1 MKEYSNLINL
11 SNFQK
16 NAISP
21 ADGSIYFF
29 GPNEVA
35 LTFFAHAFFG
45 FTVNQPCVATDWSI
59 TTHINGTSGSSE
71 PSIFS
76 LMEYAPVRG
85 QIWHGYG
92 AGVAV
97 AKTNEYVLHK
107 NVIFTES
114 YGPKQSALGM
124 NIQMSPDKI
133 YLYKWQTPTWVTN
146 PASIYITSI
155 KLDGYYQEIHTA

>member
-1 MKEYSNLINL
+1 MKDFANIVTL

-21 ADGSIYFF
+21 ADGSIYYF

-35 LTFFAHAFFG
+35 LTFFAYAFFG
-45 FTVNQPCVATDWSI
+45 FTVSRPAVVTDWSL

-92 AGVAV
+92 AGPAV
-97 AKTNEYVLHK
+97 AKTNEYILHK
-107 NVIFTES
+107 NVLFVES
-114 YGPKQSALGM
+114 YGPEQIATRL
-124 NIQMSPDKI
+124 NIELSPYKI

-155 KLDGYYQEIHTA
+155 KLDGYYQEIYTT